1 MLKEDEDADH
11 EVEKKFIIK
20 KGLQVKKGK
29 EVIKN
34 DKGIQ
39 INYNSS
45 NDKFKIKEKK
55 VMEFLVKANFIAI
68 K

>member
-1 MLKEDEDADH
+1 MD
-11 EVEKKFIIK
+11 KKFIIK

-45 NDKFKIKEKK
+45 NEKFKIKEKK
-55 VMEFLVKANFIAI
+55 VVEFLVKAGFIAI

>member
-1 MLKEDEDADH
+1 MKEDEDADH

-34 DKGIQ
+34 EKGFQ

-55 VMEFLVKANFIAI
+55 VIEFLTKSNFVAI

>member
-1 MLKEDEDADH
+1 
-11 EVEKKFIIK
+11 
-20 KGLQVKKGK
+20 VKKGK

-55 VMEFLVKANFIAI
+55 VMDFLVKANFIPI